1 MLIDYQCFLAFT
13 VISCHEYDIYTYV
26 ISSTYLYIYT
36 VDNRNENQYI
46 HTVHTYMYQVTT
58 AYYTHKKNVLGR
70 NRYKVRYY

>member
-46 HTVHTYMYQVTT
+46 HTVHTYVSS
-58 AYYTHKKNVLGR
+58 YYYILYTQKKCTR
-70 NRYKVRYY
+70 EK